1 MIYPRQPLHG
11 GGLGNIFKNIL
22 RTVTPFFKQ
31 FIKSDFAKNLRRIGS
46 DQAMKFA
53 SDILQ
58 GDSIKRSAKKRAGET
73 VERVKRG
80 RGRPP
85 KNEVPKKRGR
95 PAKKEGGNQ
104 SKSRAG
110 KKSRGRPP
118 KGGKPTV
125 QGRGKQ
131 KKVKRRGCRNNIFS

>member
-31 FIKSDFAKNLRRIGS
+31 FIKSDFAKNLGRIGS

-95 PAKKEGGNQ
+95 PAKKREGTSLNLE
-104 SKSRAG
+104 RIPG
-110 KKSRGRPP
+110 KNHEGDRQRVVNRLY
-118 KGGKPTV
+118 KGGEN
-125 QGRGKQ
+125 
-131 KKVKRRGCRNNIFS
+131 KRR